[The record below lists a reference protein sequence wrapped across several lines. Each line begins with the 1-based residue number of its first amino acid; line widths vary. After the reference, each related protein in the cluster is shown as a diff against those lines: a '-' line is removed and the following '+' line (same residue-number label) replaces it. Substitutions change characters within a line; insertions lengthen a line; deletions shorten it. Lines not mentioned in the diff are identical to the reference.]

1 MVEKSLM
8 NNIMK
13 RIIYTI
19 LTVVVLGAIMYSCK
33 KDGYFVG
40 GDLHNPKI
48 NLTTYDWLKSN
59 KDGVFDTVIM
69 LIDKAGVKDKINKQG
84 ITFFAPT
91 DYDIYNYVQARSIA
105 MQRIDPEKKW
115 TVDSMIKYELPRF
128 ADSIDMYIVNQTL
141 PNDLLT
147 ENGAKYKNAKGKD
160 VVVSYEPTDDPNLG
174 YNEASSVRPR
184 IVYFSYLFQVLGNNV
199 PASDIALPVGV
210 RTRVQTSNAQTT
222 TGVVHVLNN
231 SHILFFYR

>member
-1 MVEKSLM
+1 
-8 NNIMK
+8 MK
-13 RIIYTI
+13 RLIYTI
-19 LTVVVLGAIMYSCK
+19 LVMIALGTIMYSCK

-40 GDLHNPKI
+40 GDLHSPKI
-48 NLTTYDWLKSN
+48 NMTTYDWLKSN

-128 ADSIDMYIVNQTL
+128 ADSIDMYIVNQML
-141 PNDLLT
+141 PNEILT
-147 ENGAKYKNAKGKD
+147 GDGTKYKNATGKD
-160 VVVSYEPTDDPNLG
+160 IVVSYEETDDTDLG
-174 YNEASSVRPR
+174 YNEASSIKPR
-184 IVYFSYLFQVLGNNV
+184 IVYFSYLFQALDNNV
-199 PASDIALPVGV
+199 PASDIALPVGI
-210 RTRVQTSNAQTT
+210 RTRVQTSNANTT
-222 TGVVHVLNN
+222 TGIVHVLNN
-231 SHILFFYR
+231 NHILFFYR

>member
-1 MVEKSLM
+1 
-8 NNIMK
+8 MK
-13 RIIYTI
+13 RIIYSI
-19 LTVVVLGAIMYSCK
+19 LTVIVLGTMMYSCK

-48 NLTTYDWLKSN
+48 NMTTYDWLKSN

-69 LIDKAGVKDKINKQG
+69 LIDKAGIKDKINKQG

-91 DYDIYNYVQARSIA
+91 DYDVYNYVQVRTAQI
-105 MQRIDPEKKW
+105 QRIDPDKKW

-128 ADSIDMYIVNQTL
+128 ADSIDMYVVNQQLT
-141 PNDLLT
+141 NDMFNEKGT
-147 ENGAKYKNAKGKD
+147 TYKNAKGNN
-160 VVVSYEPTDDPNLG
+160 VVVSYEETSDPNLG
-174 YNEASSVRPR
+174 YNSASSIKPR
-184 IVYFSYLFQVLGNNV
+184 IVYFSYLFQALGSNV
-199 PASDIALPVGV
+199 PASGITLPVGV

-231 SHILFFYR
+231 SHTLFFYR

>member
-13 RIIYTI
+13 RLIYII
-19 LTVVVLGAIMYSCK
+19 LTVVVLGTMMYSCK
-33 KDGYFVG
+33 KDGYFVD

-48 NLTTYDWLKSN
+48 NMTTYDWLKSN

-128 ADSIDMYIVNQTL
+128 ADSIDIYIVNQTL
-141 PNDLLT
+141 QNDLLT

-184 IVYFSYLFQVLGNNV
+184 IVYFSYLFQSLGNNV
-199 PASDIALPVGV
+199 PASDIALPIGV